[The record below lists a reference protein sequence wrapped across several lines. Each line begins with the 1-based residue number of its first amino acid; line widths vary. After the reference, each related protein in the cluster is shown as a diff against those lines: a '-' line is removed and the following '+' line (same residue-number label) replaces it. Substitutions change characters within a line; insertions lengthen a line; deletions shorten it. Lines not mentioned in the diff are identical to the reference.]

1 MSVPPP
7 EYRVYRSR
15 RGLMDRLRGEGGEG
29 ALRRLQRRRGKKGP
43 DEPKPRRRMTPGR
56 VIKYLALT
64 ILAWIAIS
72 ALAFFVSAQ
81 LQPGV
86 DRRTERVLG
95 SGGPRTSLLFGS
107 TVLVLGSDE
116 RPAGTKEPG
125 AGGPSRADSILLLR
139 AGLGSVKRLS
149 ILRDSYTEIPGH
161 GAQKINSSYA
171 LGGPALTARTVEGF
185 LGNDLEINHVVE
197 VSFDDFP
204 KLINAMGGVNV
215 TLKRCVR
222 SDPFGGRKFSLGR
235 GKHRLNGRQALSFAR
250 VRKNRCAPN
259 ENDAARA
266 SRQQQVLSSM
276 RSRMLSPLA
285 FPRLPLV
292 AWQAPRTM
300 RTDMRGPGL
309 AALFTD
315 LVTGGSGQTRVLEP
329 SGEGPGGSLLVSE
342 LERREAVDA
351 LVGR

>member
-15 RGLMDRLRGEGGEG
+15 RGLLDRLRGEGGEG
-29 ALRRLQRRRGKKGP
+29 ALRRLQRRRGEKGP
-43 DEPKPRRRMTPGR
+43 DGPRPRRRLTLGR
-56 VIKYLALT
+56 VLRYLVLA

-72 ALAFFVSAQ
+72 AVAFFVSAQ
-81 LQPGV
+81 LQSGV

-95 SGGPRTSLLFGS
+95 AGGPRTSLLFGS
-107 TVLVLGSDE
+107 TVLVLGSDA
-116 RPAGTKEPG
+116 RPAGSKEPG

-139 AGLGSVKRLS
+139 AGVGSVRRLS
-149 ILRDSYTEIPGH
+149 ILRDSYAQIPGH
-161 GAQKINSSYA
+161 GAQKINASYA

-185 LGNDLEINHVVE
+185 LGNELQINHVVE

-204 KLINAMGGVNV
+204 KLIDAMGGVNV

-222 SDPFGGRKFSLGR
+222 SAPFGGRKFSLGR

-266 SRQQQVLSSM
+266 ARQQQVLASM
-276 RSRMLSPLA
+276 RSRLLSPLA
-285 FPRLPLV
+285 FPRLPVV
-292 AWQAPRTM
+292 AWQAPRAV
-300 RTDMRGPGL
+300 RTDMKGPGL

-315 LVTGGSGQTRVLEP
+315 LVTGGSGETKVLEP

-342 LERREAVDA
+342 LDRRDAVDA
-351 LVGR
+351 LLGR